1 MVGEA
6 LAKAPML
13 MGLQLAAKGF
23 NFILNVVVARRVD
36 VRSYGV
42 AYMDFTLAYNMVFFL
57 VSEPLRLS
65 AQKYYPK
72 DGSEIREL
80 DLIALTWRT
89 ILSFGMLIGLA
100 VPVGL
105 ILMSYNHTPSV
116 EYSSGIGLCAFGAF
130 LALLAEP
137 CFTLA
142 SVRILKEG
150 VHARVTVEFI
160 ALSIHSLATF
170 LFVSQNLGVLAF
182 AYAQVVYGL
191 ATLICWWLYFLM
203 RDEVQRLTKPLSTI
217 KDIGS
222 QELTAAFSTFC
233 SQTVLASIL
242 IEGEKMVLI
251 AIGISTKIRGSYSL
265 VSNLGS
271 LVVRIIFLP
280 LEETAYVE
288 FCKFRDIESRKDLS
302 RSFAV
307 SLKLVALLGSLC
319 AAFGP
324 PSAWRAMDILYGP
337 KWSRTDAPQ
346 VLALYCFYVL
356 ALALNGVSERFVK
369 AVKQGPELE
378 QYTSMMF
385 IFSGIQVSS
394 MYILASRAS
403 VFGLTDSCGPVI
415 ALLFSSLFRVAY
427 SLLYAS
433 SILGTDSVLHSL
445 PSPWTIGYLSI
456 VSFGLNFVTM
466 QLDAQTLTL
475 GRWKSH
481 AIYIIIALFM
491 LLLTVVVLWWLEP
504 LVASG
509 LKKLL
514 RRGRLKQE

>member
-6 LAKAPML
+6 LSKAPML
-13 MGLQLAAKGF
+13 MGLQFAAKGF
-23 NFILNVVVARRVD
+23 NFILNVAVARRVD

-42 AYMDFTLAYNMVFFL
+42 AYMDFTLAYNLVFFL

-65 AQKYYPK
+65 AQKHYPK
-72 DGSEIREL
+72 EGSMIREL
-80 DLIALTWRT
+80 DLITLTWRT
-89 ILSFGMLIGLA
+89 VLSYGMLIGLA

-105 ILMSYNHTPSV
+105 ILLSYNHNPTV
-116 EYSSGIGLCAFGAF
+116 EYTSGIGLCALGAF

-142 SVRILKEG
+142 SVRILKQG
-150 VHARVTVEFI
+150 VLARVVVEFI

-170 LFVSQNLGVLAF
+170 VFVSFNLGVLAF
-182 AYAQVVYGL
+182 AYAQVIYGL
-191 ATLICWWLYFLM
+191 ATLVCWWVWFLM
-203 RDEVQRLTKPLSTI
+203 KQEVGILTKPLNFI
-217 KDIGS
+217 KDPAS
-222 QELTAAFSTFC
+222 PELTAAFSTFS

-251 AIGISTKIRGSYSL
+251 AIGISTKVRGSYSL

-288 FCKFRDIESRKDLS
+288 FCKFRAVELRKDLS
-302 RSFAV
+302 MSFAV

-319 AAFGP
+319 ASFGP
-324 PSAWRAMDILYGP
+324 PSAWRALDILYGP
-337 KWSRTDAPQ
+337 KWSQTDAPQ

-369 AVKQGPELE
+369 AVKRGSELE
-378 QYTSMMF
+378 QYTNMMF
-385 IFSGIQVSS
+385 IFSCVQVSS
-394 MYILASRAS
+394 MYFLAGRAS
-403 VFGLTDSCGPVI
+403 VFGLPDSCGPVLAI
-415 ALLFSSLFRVAY
+415 LWAILFRVAY
-427 SLLYAS
+427 SLFYAS
-433 SILGTDSVLHSL
+433 SILGTNSVLQAL
-445 PSPWTIGYLSI
+445 PSPWTIAYLSV
-456 VSFGLNFVTM
+456 VSFGLKFVNV
-466 QLDAQTLTL
+466 QLEAQISIL

-481 AIYIIIALFM
+481 GLYIFIAFLV
-491 LLLTVVVLWWLEP
+491 LILTLVVLQWLEP

-509 LKKLL
+509 FKKLL

>member
-23 NFILNVVVARRVD
+23 NFILNVAVARRVD

-42 AYMDFTLAYNMVFFL
+42 AYMDFTLAYNLVFFL

-65 AQKYYPK
+65 AQKHYPK
-72 DGSEIREL
+72 EGNDIREL
-80 DLIALTWRT
+80 DLIALSWRT
-89 ILSFGMLIGLA
+89 ILSFGMVIALA
-100 VPVGL
+100 VPGGL
-105 ILMSYNHTPSV
+105 ILLSYNHSPSI
-116 EYSSGIGLCAFGAF
+116 EYSSGIVLCALGAF

-142 SVRILKEG
+142 SVRILEEG
-150 VHARVTVEFI
+150 VHARVAVEFI

-182 AYAQVVYGL
+182 AYAQFVYGL
-191 ATLICWWLYFLM
+191 ATLVCWWLYFLM
-203 RDEVQRLTKPLSTI
+203 RDEFKRLTKPLSTI
-217 KDIGS
+217 KDSASPG
-222 QELTAAFSTFC
+222 LTAAFSTFC

-251 AIGISTKIRGSYSL
+251 AMGVSTKIRGSYSL

-288 FCKFRDIESRKDLS
+288 FCKFREIESRKDLS

-307 SLKLVALLGSLC
+307 SMKLVALLGSLC
-319 AAFGP
+319 ASFGP

-356 ALALNGVSERFVK
+356 MLALNGVSERFVK
-369 AVKQGPELE
+369 AVKQGPDLE
-378 QYTSMMF
+378 QYTNMMF
-385 IFSGIQVSS
+385 IFSGLQVSS

-403 VFGLTDSCGPVI
+403 VFGLSDSSGPVL

-433 SILGTDSVLHSL
+433 SILGTDAVLQAL
-445 PSPWTIGYLSI
+445 PSSWTIAYLSI
-456 VSFGLNFVTM
+456 VSFYLKFVNM
-466 QLDAQTLTL
+466 QLDAQVLTL

-481 AIYIIIALFM
+481 GIYIIIAFCI
-491 LLLTVVVLWWLEP
+491 LLLTVIVLRWLEP

-509 LKKLL
+509 FKKLL
-514 RRGRLKQE
+514 RRGRLKQD